1 MRQKLSLQSEFGDR
15 SKLKFVT
22 DDIFAI
28 WWEEKFDHHSDTE
41 IIFKHLKAVRQDCL
55 HNLGM
60 EDPPNP
66 KAGFFYNVYIHHGE
80 ELSLIHI

>member
-15 SKLKFVT
+15 SELKFVT

-28 WWEEKFDHHSDTE
+28 WWEEKFDHDSDTE

-55 HNLGM
+55 HNLCM
-60 EDPPNP
+60 ENMFDR
-66 KAGFFYNVYIHHGE
+66 
-80 ELSLIHI
+80 LQSLN